1 VRGYTTEEIFLLSES
16 IVKECFDFGSGR
28 GKLTV
33 FLDSFLS
40 SAPLS
45 FLIFAS
51 VLATVFYLS
60 FGAPGRS
67 LGQRFS
73 ALLNGALLGSKQF
86 LSGAGASAFLT
97 GLFCDGFLT
106 GLFAVLSFL
115 PQLALL
121 FFSLS
126 LLEESGFLARAAMLS
141 DSFFKRFRLSG
152 RCAVSFLL
160 GFGCTVPAIM
170 STRTI
175 RSAHER
181 HTLISILPFISCG
194 ARLPVYFIISSALFP
209 GRELAVIAFLYAL
222 GTAAALTLARF
233 AKPRC
238 TREPL
243 FFIEL
248 PEYRLPD
255 IKSVARLT
263 WSRVSEFFSRSVG
276 VLSVAFSV
284 FWVMKT
290 YNFDLSPS
298 PEGGF
303 GMLGAIGK
311 ALSAVFIP
319 AGFGFWQACAALLCG
334 FLAKESIVGVL
345 AVITG
350 SMGTKLAD
358 AIARMFTPASALSFL
373 VFVLLYTP
381 CISTLKTMSREYK
394 SCRKA
399 LLYTMRQLLIAYTV
413 SVAVYNIYTLI
424 LTLF

>member
-1 VRGYTTEEIFLLSES
+1 
-16 IVKECFDFGSGR
+16 
-28 GKLTV
+28 
-33 FLDSFLS
+33 
-40 SAPLS
+40 
-45 FLIFAS
+45 
-51 VLATVFYLS
+51 
-60 FGAPGRS
+60 
-67 LGQRFS
+67 
-73 ALLNGALLGSKQF
+73 
-86 LSGAGASAFLT
+86 
-97 GLFCDGFLT
+97 
-106 GLFAVLSFL
+106 
-115 PQLALL
+115 
-121 FFSLS
+121 
-126 LLEESGFLARAAMLS
+126 
-141 DSFFKRFRLSG
+141 
-152 RCAVSFLL
+152 
-160 GFGCTVPAIM
+160 M

-334 FLAKESIVGVL
+334 FRQGINCRSS
-345 AVITG
+345 AVITANG
-350 SMGTKLAD
+350 HETRRRNSLYVH
-358 AIARMFTPASALSFL
+358 PASALSFL
-373 VFVLLYTP
+373 VFVLVH
-381 CISTLKTMSREYK
+381 
-394 SCRKA
+394 A
-399 LLYTMRQLLIAYTV
+399 LHIHAE
-413 SVAVYNIYTLI
+413 NNEP
-424 LTLF
+424 